1 MIYARQIA
9 KSKNRRS
16 RNHVLVLLQLLCIF
30 VDGKENE
37 MLSSYVVVDL
47 EMTGLRAKIDRILE
61 IGAVKVENNC
71 IVADFHKLVNPKM
84 DIPKKIIELTGITNE
99 MAQKGCDSGKAVEG
113 FLEFSRDLPL
123 IGHNL
128 IFDYSFIKQYAINHE
143 IGLEK
148 EGVDTL
154 KLARK
159 FLPELEKKTLDYLCN
174 HLQIQRKQNHRALE
188 DAEATNRLFQYLKE
202 KFELQ
207 EPSAFYPKPL
217 QYKAK
222 KQGPASTRQKKYLKE
237 LADYHKIELKMDI
250 DSLTKNEAS
259 RITDHILGKYGKIPK

>member
-1 MIYARQIA
+1 
-9 KSKNRRS
+9 
-16 RNHVLVLLQLLCIF
+16 
-30 VDGKENE
+30 

-47 EMTGLRAKIDRILE
+47 EMTGLRAKTDRILE
-61 IGAVKVENNC
+61 IGAVKVKNNY
-71 IVADFHKLVNPKM
+71 IVERFHKLVNPKM
-84 DIPKKIIELTGITNE
+84 DIPPKVIELTGITNE
-99 MAQKGCDSGKAVEG
+99 MVQKGCDSGQAVEG
-113 FLEFSRDLPL
+113 FLEFSAALPL

-143 IGLEK
+143 IVVEK

-174 HLQIQRKQNHRALE
+174 YFQIQRKQNHRALE
-188 DAEATNRLFQYLKE
+188 DAEATNRLFQYLKG

-222 KQGPASTRQKKYLKE
+222 KQGPASIRQKKYLKE
-237 LADYHKIELKMDI
+237 LADYHKIELKI
-250 DSLTKNEAS
+250 DTGSLTKNEAS
-259 RITDHILGKYGKIPK
+259 RITDNILGKYGKMPR